1 MTSIKLTN
9 EVQETSV
16 TFIGFPGGYSKLFR
30 TFTWELV
37 IGTEPFTV
45 SGLRGARR
53 EDLGTD
59 LRKLVENALNF
70 EAIARRPPKEYGET
84 PFDRGNYSIIPTK
97 EGFRLYPTSSPKR
110 LKNICAWG
118 QLWNKRSSFLYEG
131 IPRKA
136 QTKKLFPWGFRGVT
150 EEGYRNFR
158 WDKMALMPSE
168 TPRDAM
174 TIKLK
179 SKGAGGSGTIY
190 LWVDEAYDN
199 PEPHDESRYL
209 QEVILFKAKQIVSP
223 EAILRRQI
231 ARNPTGGLG
240 M

>member
-1 MTSIKLTN
+1 
-9 EVQETSV
+9 
-16 TFIGFPGGYSKLFR
+16 
-30 TFTWELV
+30 
-37 IGTEPFTV
+37 
-45 SGLRGARR
+45 
-53 EDLGTD
+53 
-59 LRKLVENALNF
+59 
-70 EAIARRPPKEYGET
+70 
-84 PFDRGNYSIIPTK
+84 
-97 EGFRLYPTSSPKR
+97 
-110 LKNICAWG
+110 
-118 QLWNKRSSFLYEG
+118 
-131 IPRKA
+131 
-136 QTKKLFPWGFRGVT
+136 
-150 EEGYRNFR
+150 
-158 WDKMALMPSE
+158 MALMPSE